1 MVNLEQDYKV
11 VRILL
16 QRDIFTQLQNITRK
30 IYPQYDDNILQYL
43 DDDGFPV
50 EPIYY
55 MPIVPMVLINGS
67 KGIGTGFSTEI
78 LPYHLPTIV
87 DYIKCKLLAKSTDD
101 IKFVPYYEGFNG
113 SIENVGYKNKYLV
126 KGKYNLIDDNNI
138 HITELPIGTWTDDY
152 NI

>member
-1 MVNLEQDYKV
+1 M
-11 VRILL
+11 
-16 QRDIFTQLQNITRK
+16 
-30 IYPQYDDNILQYL
+30 
-43 DDDGFPV
+43 
-50 EPIYY
+50 EPIF
-55 MPIVPMVLINGS
+55 NR
-67 KGIGTGFSTEI
+67 I

-113 SIENVGYKNKYLV
+113 SIENVTENKYLV

-152 NI
+152 KQYLETLLDADKGKRKCYSKGL